1 VVDIN
6 YLCSPQFYQMPDISL
21 KNTLLATAL
30 SISTLMAHAQKV
42 YEPDLNKPEWSA
54 AYQPFRIAGNLY
66 YVGTY
71 DLASYLITTSRGNI
85 LINTGLAASAPM
97 IKANIEALGFKF
109 ADTKILL
116 TNQAHFDHMGAM
128 AAIKKMTGAKMMIDA
143 GDSAV
148 VTDGGTSDYALGS
161 DSMFFHPVKIDRLLH
176 DKDVIKLGD
185 MQITMLHHPGHT
197 EGSCSFLFDV
207 KDEKRSYKV
216 LIANMPTIVTE
227 QSFSDIPA
235 YPEIAKDYAYTLDAM
250 KNLKFDLWVAAH
262 ASQFD
267 LHKKHKPGDAYNP
280 AAFMDRKGYDE
291 ELEDLQKQY
300 NRRMTMAGK

>member
-1 VVDIN
+1 M
-6 YLCSPQFYQMPDISL
+6 LHISL
-21 KNTLLATAL
+21 KNTLFVTTFSLATM
-30 SISTLMAHAQKV
+30 MAHAQHV
-42 YEPDLNKPEWSA
+42 HEPDLNKPEWSA

-71 DLASYLITTSRGNI
+71 DLASYLITTNKGNI

-116 TNQAHFDHMGAM
+116 TTQAHFDHMGAM
-128 AAIKKMTGAKMMIDA
+128 AAIKKMTGAKMMVDA

-148 VTDGGTSDYALGS
+148 VTDGGSSDYALGG
-161 DSMFFHPVKIDRLLH
+161 DGMLFQPVKIDRILH

-197 EGSCSFLFDV
+197 KGSCSFLLDV
-207 KDEKRSYKV
+207 KDDKRSYKV

-227 QSFSDIPA
+227 KSFSDIPA
-235 YPEIAKDYAYTLDAM
+235 YPEITRDYAYTLDTM
-250 KNLKFDLWVAAH
+250 KKLNFDLWVASH

-267 LHKKHKPGDAYNP
+267 LHQKHKPGDPYNP
-280 AAFMDRKGYDE
+280 AVFMDRKGYDE
-291 ELEDLQKQY
+291 QVQDLQNAFSKKV
-300 NRRMTMAGK
+300 NTSGK

>member
-1 VVDIN
+1 MVDIN
-6 YLCSPQFYQMPDISL
+6 YLCFPQFYQMPNISL
-21 KNTLLATAL
+21 KNTLLATAF
-30 SISTLMAHAQKV
+30 SFSTLMAHAQQV
-42 YEPDLNKPEWSA
+42 YEPKMNKPEWSA

-71 DLASYLITTSRGNI
+71 DLASYLITTPKGNI

-97 IKANIEALGFKF
+97 IKANIEALGFKLS
-109 ADTKILL
+109 DTKILL

-128 AAIKKMTGAKMMIDA
+128 AAIKNMTGAEMMIDT

-148 VTDGGTSDYALGS
+148 VTDGGTSDYALGT
-161 DSMFFHPVKIDRLLH
+161 DSMAFHPVKIDRLLH
-176 DKDVIKLGD
+176 DKDVIELGD

-216 LIANMPTIVTE
+216 LIANMPTIVTDKN
-227 QSFSDIPA
+227 FSAIPA
-235 YPEIAKDYAYTLDAM
+235 YPEIARDYAYTLDAM
-250 KNLKFDLWVAAH
+250 KNLNFDIWVAAH

-280 AAFMDRKGYDE
+280 AAFMDRKGYDK
-291 ELEDLQKQY
+291 ELKDLQKQY
-300 NRRMTMAGK
+300 KKRMSMK